1 MKAKPTITRLLT
13 ALLTLC
19 MALSSVPMSAF
30 AAELGAPPATADA
43 SEENSDG
50 AAVETAQ
57 ASENAGDS
65 TAGDPS
71 EGAPQASGQAA
82 AAEEP
87 ATPNEN
93 GAAAEEPATPNEN
106 AAAADGGASDAS
118 AGKQDTAVAEST
130 PSEQPAATE
139 QGTPSGQSDAAEQ
152 GASSGQSDAAESAAA
167 QSTPENPSPEQH
179 AVTDAAGS
187 GVEVNTTVRDNC
199 TDTRTN
205 VCEQAC
211 LTTQAAESITSVAV
225 QNVKLDYQPGDAPQ
239 ASAKT
244 AGGDQ
249 GKYDI
254 SFECWKKLVKGDNDV
269 LYLAGLWYSN
279 VTVVDDR
286 FSTFETGA
294 RYSYEVKL
302 RAKDGYTFDSNL
314 TKDNVTLNGASLP
327 SDARVAVMDEGKTC
341 LIYYGIA
348 VRPGQA
354 VDIVSYQPLTNFMDG
369 DKPRFSNGAVGE
381 FVDLDYECWYVNDGS
396 GYGIASSDYWN
407 DRYYN
412 GKLIE
417 KFKAGKTYSYG
428 VGFKISEWGIQQGY
442 RFDKNT
448 KLCINGKEITLTPD
462 QIVVGDDGET
472 IWFSDVLTMTPTVV
486 SVIDEVEID
495 GATVSFKDGDKPV
508 FTEKNTPDDAHY
520 MFRGSW
526 WELDSN
532 TGIMST
538 EPEWGSD
545 IYKNKITS
553 FEAGKTYH
561 YGVFVSAYGDV
572 GNTRYVFGPNTKL
585 KINGKYVSYKQYEG
599 YQPDFP
605 DGTTMSMWVLTDLT
619 MTPEAGGTVPAEK
632 YTVTYTDGVDGE
644 EVFADQ
650 TYTVESGATTPE
662 FNGTPTRDGYEF
674 IGWSPAV
681 ADTVTGDVTYKA
693 MWKADPEPTVP
704 TGTTTATND
713 DKSSDRK
720 SSTDETA
727 LPKTGD
733 DGNLR
738 VAMLLACGF
747 AAIGTA
753 VACRKKRYCK

>member
-106 AAAADGGASDAS
+106 AAAADGGVSDAP

-130 PSEQPAATE
+130 PSEQPAAAE
-139 QGTPSGQSDAAEQ
+139 QGEPSGQQDAAEP
-152 GASSGQSDAAESAAA
+152 AAT
-167 QSTPENPSPEQH
+167 QSTPENASPEQH
-179 AVTDAAGS
+179 TVTDAAEQSGS
-187 GVEVNTTVRDNC
+187 IEVKTTVRNNY

-205 VCEQAC
+205 VDINYVDGIARVDGNRSGLDGSVLSFIGLGDLTVHATYDSSINKTTLILDTYRIHPQAEERTYYTAYTENKSLMKTTYDGSKLSYSDTVTSPGGAVSPQPTTGSGKVIINEIRDDYYTRNHVYERAC
-211 LTTQAAESITSVAV
+211 LTIPADE
-225 QNVKLDYQPGDAPQ
+225 DAP
-239 ASAKT
+239 T
-244 AGGDQ
+244 
-249 GKYDI
+249 
-254 SFECWKKLVKGDNDV
+254 VK
-269 LYLAGLWYSN
+269 
-279 VTVVDDR
+279 
-286 FSTFETGA
+286 
-294 RYSYEVKL
+294 
-302 RAKDGYTFDSNL
+302 
-314 TKDNVTLNGASLP
+314 
-327 SDARVAVMDEGKTC
+327 
-341 LIYYGIA
+341 
-348 VRPGQA
+348 
-354 VDIVSYQPLTNFMDG
+354 
-369 DKPRFSNGAVGE
+369 
-381 FVDLDYECWYVNDGS
+381 
-396 GYGIASSDYWN
+396 
-407 DRYYN
+407 
-412 GKLIE
+412 
-417 KFKAGKTYSYG
+417 
-428 VGFKISEWGIQQGY
+428 
-442 RFDKNT
+442 
-448 KLCINGKEITLTPD
+448 
-462 QIVVGDDGET
+462 
-472 IWFSDVLTMTPTVV
+472 
-486 SVIDEVEID
+486 VIDVVEVN
-495 GATVSFKDGDKPV
+495 GVTVSFKDGDKPV
-508 FTEKNTPDDAHY
+508 FTGSTPEGANY
-520 MFRGSW
+520 AFRCEW
-526 WELDSN
+526 WELDST
-532 TGIMST
+532 TGLVST
-538 EPEWGSD
+538 EPEWGGD

-553 FEAGKTYH
+553 FKAGKTYR

-585 KINGKYVSYKQYEG
+585 KINGKFVNYKRYEG
-599 YQPDFP
+599 DTPDFV
-605 DGTTMSMWVLTDLT
+605 DGTTLSMWVLTDLT

-644 EVFADQ
+644 EVFKDQ
-650 TYTVESGATTPE
+650 TYAVESGAATPA
-662 FNGTPTRDGYEF
+662 FSGTPARDGYEF
-674 IGWSPAV
+674 AGWSPAV

-738 VAMLLACGF
+738 IAMLLACGF

-753 VACRKKRYCK
+753 VACRRKRYCK

>member
-106 AAAADGGASDAS
+106 AAAADGGVSDAP

-130 PSEQPAATE
+130 PSEQPAAAE
-139 QGTPSGQSDAAEQ
+139 QGEPSGQQDAAEP
-152 GASSGQSDAAESAAA
+152 AAT
-167 QSTPENPSPEQH
+167 QSTPENASPEQH
-179 AVTDAAGS
+179 TVTDAAEQSGS
-187 GVEVNTTVRDNC
+187 IEVKTTVRNNY

-205 VCEQAC
+205 VDINYVDGIARVDGNRSGLDGSVLSFIGLGDLTVHATYDSSINKTTLILDTYRIHPQAEERTYYTAYTENKSLMKTTYDGSKLSYSDTVTSPGGAVSPQPTTGSGKVIINEIRDDYYTRNHVYERAC
-211 LTTQAAESITSVAV
+211 LTIPADE
-225 QNVKLDYQPGDAPQ
+225 DAP
-239 ASAKT
+239 T
-244 AGGDQ
+244 
-249 GKYDI
+249 
-254 SFECWKKLVKGDNDV
+254 VK
-269 LYLAGLWYSN
+269 
-279 VTVVDDR
+279 
-286 FSTFETGA
+286 
-294 RYSYEVKL
+294 
-302 RAKDGYTFDSNL
+302 
-314 TKDNVTLNGASLP
+314 
-327 SDARVAVMDEGKTC
+327 
-341 LIYYGIA
+341 
-348 VRPGQA
+348 
-354 VDIVSYQPLTNFMDG
+354 
-369 DKPRFSNGAVGE
+369 
-381 FVDLDYECWYVNDGS
+381 
-396 GYGIASSDYWN
+396 
-407 DRYYN
+407 
-412 GKLIE
+412 
-417 KFKAGKTYSYG
+417 
-428 VGFKISEWGIQQGY
+428 
-442 RFDKNT
+442 
-448 KLCINGKEITLTPD
+448 
-462 QIVVGDDGET
+462 
-472 IWFSDVLTMTPTVV
+472 
-486 SVIDEVEID
+486 VIDVVEVN
-495 GATVSFKDGDKPV
+495 GVTVSFKDGDKPV
-508 FTEKNTPDDAHY
+508 FTGSTPEGANY
-520 MFRGSW
+520 AFRCEW
-526 WELDSN
+526 WELDST
-532 TGIMST
+532 TGLVST
-538 EPEWGSD
+538 EPEWGGD

-553 FEAGKTYH
+553 FKAGKTYR

-585 KINGKYVSYKQYEG
+585 KINGKFVNYKRYEG
-599 YQPDFP
+599 DTPDFV
-605 DGTTMSMWVLTDLT
+605 DGTTLSMWVLTDLT

-644 EVFADQ
+644 EVFKDQ
-650 TYTVESGATTPE
+650 TYAVESGAAMPA
-662 FNGTPTRDGYEF
+662 FSGTPARDGYEF
-674 IGWSPAV
+674 AGWSPAV

-738 VAMLLACGF
+738 IAMLLACGF

-753 VACRKKRYCK
+753 VACRRKRYCK